1 MKNSQILHIQF
12 PNQYLLTS
20 TMMRVQEFYES
31 PNPKF
36 RGKYF
41 THEQYMDW
49 YAQTNKGS
57 MSYFTDW
64 SGFNIPGETFIKWWK
79 DKRVQLSAK
88 EQKLVNLVFS
98 NANIAE
104 PFYLIAT
111 YKGGK
116 SSILD
121 HEVMHALYYLN
132 PDYKKAVN
140 KLLAN
145 YNLKSFYK
153 VLASY
158 GYTEKVFKDEAQAY
172 ILTGLT
178 PELVKIPK
186 LLQLEYELKDLA
198 ETFSFTKV
206 TELAKTIKW
215 K

>member
-1 MKNSQILHIQF
+1 MKNFQILHIQF

-64 SGFNIPGETFIKWWK
+64 SGFNIPGETFIKWSMQ
-79 DKRVQLSAK
+79 QLIPSTK
-88 EQKLVNLVFS
+88 ENKLGDLVFG
-98 NANIAE
+98 NIDYMN
-104 PFYLIAT
+104 PFYLVAT

-116 SSILD
+116 ASVLD
-121 HEVMHALYYLN
+121 HEVMHALYYLK

-140 KLLAN
+140 KLLAK

-158 GYTEKVFKDEAQAY
+158 GYTENVFKDETQAY

-178 PELVKIPK
+178 PELSKIK
-186 LLQLEYELKDLA
+186 NLIQLEYELKDLA
-198 ETFSFTKV
+198 EKFSFINV
-206 TELAKTIKW
+206 TELVKTIKW

>member
-1 MKNSQILHIQF
+1 MKNSQILHVQF

-20 TMMRVQEFYES
+20 TMMRFQEFYES

-49 YAQTNKGS
+49 YAQDNKGN

-64 SGFNIPGETFIKWWK
+64 SGFNIPGETLFDWWAYSQK
-79 DKRVQLSAK
+79 ISTKEDKLYRMVI
-88 EQKLVNLVFS
+88 S
-98 NANIAE
+98 NIDYDK

-121 HEVMHALYYLN
+121 HEIMHALYYLK
-132 PDYKKAVN
+132 PDYRKAVN
-140 KLLAN
+140 KLLAK

-158 GYTEKVFKDEAQAY
+158 GYTSKVFKDEAQAY

-178 PELVKIPK
+178 PELAKIPK

-198 ETFSFTKV
+198 ETFSFTNV